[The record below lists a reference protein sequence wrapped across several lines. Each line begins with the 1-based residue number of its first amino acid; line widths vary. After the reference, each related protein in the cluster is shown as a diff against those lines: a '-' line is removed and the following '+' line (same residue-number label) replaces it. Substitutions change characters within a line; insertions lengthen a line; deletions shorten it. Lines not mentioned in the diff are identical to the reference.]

1 MDKKK
6 VLVVDDEPDI
16 LQLLEISL
24 SRMGLTVYQA
34 ENVGSAKYELEKNSF
49 HLCLTDFKLPD
60 GTGLD
65 LVEFVN
71 QNYSDTPIAVIT
83 AFGTIN
89 HAVEALKKG
98 AFDFITKPIS
108 LDTLRNLVV
117 TGLNLNQSPATESD
131 DLQLF
136 AGVSDYVESLNEKVT
151 QQGKNT
157 APVMIYGD
165 KGTDKIRIA
174 KKIHQASGGDDENL
188 HTFDC
193 EALAAHERMDF
204 LDEPIEGTVLFKRIQ
219 QLSLDQQ
226 GYLQRFLQDES
237 SNNVRIIGT
246 VDMPYTD
253 LYRSVG
259 FKKSLLRQLNIN
271 RLDTLRLE
279 QRKEDLPHLCKEI
292 LEGYAKSWGK
302 LVCKI
307 NPQAMGKLSAYD
319 FPGNVQ
325 ELDLILAKAAV
336 NCSNQLIRDDDLEL
350 DDTGFKPHISS
361 AVNLEKY
368 IEEIEIREI
377 KNALSKTGNN
387 KTKAAEALGI
397 SFRALRYK
405 ISKLNI
411 EN

>member
-24 SRMGLTVYQA
+24 NRMGLNVYQA
-34 ENVGSAKYELEKNSF
+34 ANVGSAKYLLDKNSF

-65 LVEFVN
+65 LVEYVSEK
-71 QNYSDTPIAVIT
+71 YSKTPIAVIT

-117 TGLNLNQSPATESD
+117 TGLNLHKQPSEEDKTVELFVGESEWVTNLND
-131 DLQLF
+131 KVKQL
-136 AGVSDYVESLNEKVT
+136 AD
-151 QQGKNT
+151 NT
-157 APVMIYGD
+157 APIMIYGD
-165 KGTDKIRIA
+165 KGTEKHRIA
-174 KKIHQASGGDDENL
+174 NKIHALSSQKDSPIHLVDSA
-188 HTFDC
+188 DC
-193 EALAAHERMDF
+193 AERKSLDF
-204 LDEPIEGTVLFKRIQ
+204 LDKEWNGTIILKQVHL
-219 QLSLDQQ
+219 LSLEQQ
-226 GYLQRFLQDES
+226 TYLQRYMQDEAKES
-237 SNNVRIIGT
+237 VRIIAT
-246 VDMPYTD
+246 VDMPYED
-253 LYRSVG
+253 LYKSVG
-259 FKKSLLRQLNIN
+259 FKKNLLRRLNIN
-271 RLDTLRLE
+271 RLDTLKLE
-279 QRKEDLPHLCKEI
+279 HRKQDLPHLCKEI
-292 LEGYAKSWGK
+292 LDQYSKSWDK

-307 NPQAMGKLSAYD
+307 NPQAMASLHSYD

-325 ELDLILAKAAV
+325 ELELILAKAAV
-336 NCSNQLIRDDDLEL
+336 NCSNQLIRETDLEL
-350 DDTGFKPHISS
+350 DDTGFQSHISNS
-361 AVNLEKY
+361 VNLEQY

-377 KNALSKTGNN
+377 RNALKKTGNN
-387 KTKAAEALGI
+387 KTKAAEVLGI

-411 EN
+411 EV

>member
-60 GTGLD
+60 GTGID
-65 LVEFVN
+65 LVEFVHEH
-71 QNYSDTPIAVIT
+71 YSNTPIAVIT

-117 TGLNLNQSPATESD
+117 TGLNLNQSPASSSD
-131 DLQLF
+131 EVQLF
-136 AGVSDYVESLNEKVT
+136 SGVSDYVNTLNEKVT
-151 QQGKNT
+151 QLGKNT
-157 APVMIYGD
+157 APVMVYGD
-165 KGTDKIRIA
+165 KGTEKIRIGR
-174 KKIHQASGGDDENL
+174 KIHQSSGGKEDDL

-193 EALAAHERMDF
+193 EQLAAQESMDF
-204 LDEPIEGTVLFKRIQ
+204 LDEPPTGTALFKRIQ
-219 QLSLDQQ
+219 QLSLEQQ
-226 GYLQRFLQDES
+226 GVLQRFLQDES

-292 LEGYAKSWGK
+292 LEHYAKSWGK

-307 NPQAMGKLSAYD
+307 NPQAMGKLNAYD

-405 ISKLNI
+405 ISKLKI